1 MLSVTKLR
9 VGAEAYQLTGVAQSL
24 DDYYSGSGEAEGWWT
39 GEGAKAL
46 GLEGT
51 VDGDDLRA
59 VLAGLRPRGA
69 GLTPNGETLHP
80 HPRRVPGFDLTFKAP
95 KSVSVLYA
103 VSDDPRVQGAII
115 EACENAVRD
124 TIAWLERDVMAVR
137 RGTGNE
143 RYLAD
148 LAKTDSGAAA
158 AARIRT
164 VKGADVA
171 AAVFRHRTSRA
182 GDPLLH
188 WHVLLPNLVQG
199 GDQRWSAFFS
209 PHLFRNGKAA
219 GEVFQAALRQEL
231 TQRLGVEW
239 RPGRHVPELSGV
251 PQNACDAFS
260 KRAKEV
266 DAWLET
272 HGRANDPASRQE
284 AVLATRRGKA
294 ELEGERFDAC
304 WKLEG
309 ARHGFGPEQ
318 AEALVFGTRPTPDQR
333 QGSAPWRL
341 PEMSSKDDG
350 TPYVHDRIVP
360 EEEWIADLLRN
371 DLCIADATFTRPE
384 LIAAVARR
392 LGEGATVET
401 IDAIAARVM
410 ASPQVLP
417 IHTSGERAPIERW
430 TSTEMAATERRLLGI
445 FEQRDTRRPVP
456 GEVLAA
462 VLDQHT
468 ALGPDQA
475 DAVATLATS
484 ADPVSVMIGPA
495 GTGKTYTLAVA
506 RAAYE
511 MGGLRVIGA
520 APSARAAAELEGG
533 AGIESFTLHALRR
546 RWDDGR
552 ERPGASTVLVID
564 EAAMASTR
572 DLEPLISQ
580 VVGAGGRAVLVGDN
594 HQLPEVTAGGALSA
608 AAGTVGSVAELTV
621 NRRQHE
627 PWERAALAELRKE
640 SVPAAVDAYRAHGR
654 LTIVDDGIDPVGI
667 AADRYL
673 AALDRGQRP
682 ILMAGTNDMVQ
693 RLNWAVRDRLIARG
707 AVIEPGSSAEAGAFG
722 VGEQVV
728 LRRNARVSQPDGR
741 TTTVRNSDAARV
753 LAIGDD
759 GGLVVRRESDHTV
772 IRLDAQYVTEHVDH
786 GYAVTAH
793 RAQGGTWDL
802 AIAVGADGLYREAAY
817 VQMSR
822 GRASNELII
831 PAPQMEQLDRDLA
844 RHDRGIPLPTEE
856 PPEAID
862 DLLDRLERSR
872 AKHMAL
878 SRDPDADIVSHL
890 ASTATLTELEHR
902 AVQCRTAE
910 RAATLHIGID
920 PDVLAAA
927 VERAQRTAHHVQLGQ
942 QVKAFDRQNIGTVV
956 GFDDTAGTVTIH
968 FRSRHGHEA
977 IRELPWTEV
986 DIVERHL
993 PPARVLPAV
1002 AQVTLDHLV
1011 SSCGRTIGDWHQHLA
1026 VDGIEAGEAQ
1036 RHERAAALLID
1047 RSAALLAARS
1057 PEWLTDLIGSRPP
1070 GAHDARVWDH
1080 AVRTITEHRA
1090 SVGLDDSEPGLGPV
1104 PVEPAALAR
1113 WHGAS
1118 RHVLEARAHLDAAG
1132 THPELGPWPLLPSR
1146 SQLEARLT
1154 ELDERFET
1162 APADQRD
1169 LIARLR
1175 DGDQLTLADTTEALN
1190 AALEAQCSRRDWIL
1204 ANWPHVVEYAE
1215 ITRAIETRTYG
1226 PELDD
1231 LRTNLKLTSTS
1242 KPLHDAVDGGEQWVD
1257 RALCSLAGRTA
1268 TTVNRDVRQT
1278 MEDLADYRARW
1289 GIESADPI
1297 GGVPRAAAQVAHLRA
1312 VVGDLPDLDRSGPP
1326 AQGIEELG
1334 HRPVADA
1341 SDVGI
1346 GLG

>member
-39 GEGAKAL
+39 GGGAKAL
-46 GLEGT
+46 GLEGS

-148 LAKTDSGAAA
+148 LAKTDPGAAA

-199 GDQRWSAFFS
+199 DDQRWSAFFS

-219 GEVFQAALRQEL
+219 GEIFQAALRQEL

-294 ELEGERFDAC
+294 ELEGERFDAR
-304 WKLEG
+304 WKVEG

-333 QGSAPWRL
+333 QDSAPWRL
-341 PEMSSKDDG
+341 PEMSINDDG
-350 TPYVHDRIVP
+350 TPYIHDHIVP

-371 DLCIADATFTRPE
+371 DLCISDATFTRPE

-392 LGEGATVET
+392 LGEGATVAT

-417 IHTSGERAPIERW
+417 IHTSGERVPVERW
-430 TSTEMAATERRLLGI
+430 TSAEMAATERRLLGI
-445 FEQRDTRRPVP
+445 FEQRDTRRPVR

-462 VLDQHT
+462 VLDQHA

-484 ADPVSVMIGPA
+484 ADSVSVMIGPA

-511 MGGLRVIGA
+511 TDGLRVIGA

-546 RWDDGR
+546 RWEDGR
-552 ERPGASTVLVID
+552 ERPNASTVLVID

-608 AAGTVGSVAELTV
+608 AARAVGSVAELTV

-627 PWERAALAELRKE
+627 PWERAALAELRKG
-640 SVPAAVDAYRAHGR
+640 SVPTAVDAYRAHDR
-654 LTIVDDGIDPVGI
+654 LTIVDDGIDLVGI

-707 AVIEPGSSAEAGAFG
+707 AVTGLGSTGDAGAFG
-722 VGEQVV
+722 IGEQVV
-728 LRRNARVSQPDGR
+728 LRRNAHVSQPDGR

-759 GGLVVRRESDHTV
+759 GGLVVRRESDRTV
-772 IRLDAQYVTEHVDH
+772 IRLDAQYVAEHVDH

-844 RHDRGIPLPTEE
+844 RHDHGIPLPTEE

-890 ASTATLTELEHR
+890 ASTATLTDLERR
-902 AVQCRTAE
+902 AVHCRTAE

-927 VERAQRTAHHVQLGQ
+927 VERAQRTVHHVQLGQ

-977 IRELPWTEV
+977 IRDLPWTEV

-993 PPARVLPAV
+993 PSSRVLPAV

-1011 SSCGRTIGDWHQHLA
+1011 RSCGSTIGDWHQHLA
-1026 VDGIEAGEAQ
+1026 NAGIEAGEAQ
-1036 RHERAAALLID
+1036 RHERAADLLID

-1080 AVRTITEHRA
+1080 AVRTIAEHRA
-1090 SVGLDDSEPGLGPV
+1090 SAGLDDRDPGLGPV

-1118 RHVLEARAHLDAAG
+1118 RNVLEARAHLDAAG
-1132 THPELGPWPLLPSR
+1132 THRELGPWHLLPSR
-1146 SQLEARLT
+1146 SQLEARRT
-1154 ELDERFET
+1154 ELDGRFET
-1162 APADQRD
+1162 APPDQRD

-1175 DGDQLTLADTTEALN
+1175 DGNQLTLADTTEALS
-1190 AALEAQCSRRDWIL
+1190 AALEAQGSRRDWIL

-1231 LRTNLKLTSTS
+1231 LRTNLKLASTS
-1242 KPLHDAVDGGEQWVD
+1242 QPLHDAIDGGEQWVD

-1268 TTVNRDVRQT
+1268 TTVNSDVRQT
-1278 MEDLADYRARW
+1278 MEDLAEYRTRW
-1289 GIESADPI
+1289 HVTSDLPI
-1297 GGVPRAAAQVAHLRA
+1297 GRVPQ
-1312 VVGDLPDLDRSGPP
+1312 DP
-1326 AQGIEELG
+1326 AQALDLRHALG
-1334 HRPVADA
+1334 HRVDRALATRSAAGVVDGRPEVERQAVFDD
-1341 SDVGI
+1341 SL
-1346 GLG
+1346 GL

>member
-39 GEGAKAL
+39 GGGAKAL

-59 VLAGLRPRGA
+59 VLAGLRPKGA

-115 EACENAVRD
+115 EACESAIRD

-148 LAKTDSGAAA
+148 LASTDPGAAA

-164 VKGADVA
+164 KKGADVA

-188 WHVLLPNLVQG
+188 WHVLLPNLVRG
-199 GDQRWSAFFS
+199 GDQRWSAFVT

-219 GEVFQAALRQEL
+219 GEVFQAALRDEL

-272 HGRANDPASRQE
+272 NGRANDPASRQE

-294 ELEGERFDAC
+294 ELEGERFDAR
-304 WKLEG
+304 WKVEG

-318 AEALVFGTRPTPDQR
+318 AEALVFGTRSTPDR
-333 QGSAPWRL
+333 GEDSAPWRL
-341 PEMSSKDDG
+341 PELSIDRSG
-350 TPYVHDRIVP
+350 TPYLHDRIVP
-360 EEEWIADLLRN
+360 EEEWIADLLRD
-371 DLCIADATFTRPE
+371 DLCVSDATFTRPE
-384 LIAAVARR
+384 LIEAVARR
-392 LGEGATVET
+392 LGDGATVAT

-417 IHTSGERAPIERW
+417 VHTTGERVPVERW
-430 TSTEMAATERRLLGI
+430 TSAEMAATERRLLGI
-445 FEQRDTRRPVP
+445 FEQRDTRQPIP
-456 GEVLAA
+456 AEVLAP
-462 VLDQHT
+462 VLAQH
-468 ALGPDQA
+468 AGLGADQA
-475 DAVATLATS
+475 DAVATLTTC

-506 RAAYE
+506 RSACEAGE
-511 MGGLRVIGA
+511 LRVIGA
-520 APSARAAAELEGG
+520 APSARAAAELEAG

-546 RWDDGR
+546 RWEDGR
-552 ERPGASTVLVID
+552 DRPGVSTVLVID

-580 VVGAGGRAVLVGDN
+580 VVAAGGRAVLVGDN

-608 AAGTVGSVAELTV
+608 AAHTVGSVAELTV

-627 PWERAALAELRKE
+627 PWERAALAELRKG
-640 SVPAAVDAYRAHGR
+640 SIPAAVDAYRAHGR
-654 LTIVDDGIDPVGI
+654 LTIVDEGVEPVSI

-693 RLNWAVRDRLIARG
+693 RLNWAVRSRLIERG
-707 AVIEPGSSAEAGAFG
+707 DVIETGSTAGAGAFG

-728 LRRNARVSQPDGR
+728 LRRNARVPQPDGD
-741 TTTVRNSDAARV
+741 TIAVRNSDAARV
-753 LAIGDD
+753 LANGD
-759 GGLVVRRESDHTV
+759 GERLVVQRASDNTV
-772 IRLDAQYVTEHVDH
+772 IRLDARYAAEHVDY

-822 GRASNELII
+822 GRTANELII
-831 PAPQMEQLDRDLA
+831 PAPQMEQIDRDLA

-890 ASTATLTELEHR
+890 AATSTLTELEQR

-910 RAATLHIGID
+910 RAATFHIGIE

-927 VERAQRTAHHVQLGQ
+927 VERAQRTAHHVGLGQ

-956 GFDDTAGTVTIH
+956 GFDDTAATVTIH

-986 DIVERHL
+986 DIVERQL
-993 PPARVLPAV
+993 PQARVLPPA
-1002 AQVTLDHLV
+1002 AQETLDNLV
-1011 SSCGRTIGDWHQHLA
+1011 NACGRTIGEWHQQLA
-1026 VDGIEAGEAQ
+1026 LAGIEPGDAQ
-1036 RHERAAALLID
+1036 RHERAADLLVD
-1047 RSAALLAARS
+1047 RSAALLAART

-1070 GAHDARVWDH
+1070 GPHDARVWDH
-1080 AVRTITEHRA
+1080 AVRTIAEQRA
-1090 SVGLDDSEPGLGPV
+1090 RIGLSDSEPGLGPE
-1104 PVEPAALAR
+1104 PVEPTALAR
-1113 WHGAS
+1113 WQGAS
-1118 RHVLEARAHLDAAG
+1118 RRVLEARVHLDAAG
-1132 THPELGPWPLLPSR
+1132 AHRELGQWPLLPSL
-1146 SQLEARLT
+1146 SQLEARRT
-1154 ELDERFET
+1154 ELDERFAS
-1162 APADQRD
+1162 APPDQRD

-1175 DGDQLTLADTTEALN
+1175 DGNQLTLTDTTEALN
-1190 AALEAQCSRRDWIL
+1190 AALDTQGARRDWIL

-1215 ITRAIETRTYG
+1215 ITSAIETRSYG
-1226 PELDD
+1226 PDLHD

-1242 KPLHDAVDGGEQWVD
+1242 APLRDAIDSGEQWVD
-1257 RALCSLAGRTA
+1257 RALCSLVGRTA
-1268 TTVNRDVRQT
+1268 TMVNRDVRQVL
-1278 MEDLADYRARW
+1278 EDLADYRAGW

-1297 GGVPRAAAQVAHLRA
+1297 GGVPTAAAQLARLRA
-1312 VVGDLPDLDRSGPP
+1312 VVGDLPEKAGAAPESPS
-1326 AQGIEELG
+1326 IESRTHGVEEE
-1334 HRPVADA
+1334 RA
-1341 SDVGI
+1341 DVGAS
-1346 GLG
+1346 LW